1 MSHSA
6 ALLPA
11 LPLWLECRED
21 SRKLR
26 QEQRRDKDGQEEG
39 LRVMLGA
46 GKPEETQ
53 NRQEMTTKESS
64 LLLGVGVLAQA
75 LILGEFML

>member
-1 MSHSA
+1 
-6 ALLPA
+6 
-11 LPLWLECRED
+11 
-21 SRKLR
+21 
-26 QEQRRDKDGQEEG
+26 
-39 LRVMLGA
+39 MLGA